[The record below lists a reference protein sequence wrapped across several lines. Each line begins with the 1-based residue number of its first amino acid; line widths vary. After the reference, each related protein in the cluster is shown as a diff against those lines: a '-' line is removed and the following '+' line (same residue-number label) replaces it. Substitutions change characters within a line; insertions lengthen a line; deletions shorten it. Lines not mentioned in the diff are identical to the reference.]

1 MPPRPPRKRKTTPR
15 EEPLLHETVIE
26 SFDDEGVGF
35 ARFEGKELRIPGAFP
50 GERVSFSVEYRG
62 QRRMGGRL
70 QKILERSPDRIK
82 PPCHQERACLGC
94 PLIAMNYAAQLRV
107 KRATVVQTLRSHAM
121 LKGVEV
127 YEPLAAQHPFGYRTH
142 AKLVLSKVH
151 GKVKIGIYRRGS
163 HEVVDLNDC
172 PLHHP
177 LINLIIKVVRE
188 EIEHQKL
195 WVYDA
200 RKKKGLLRY
209 LLVRISPANNQA
221 LVTFVTAE
229 RNYREITHLAK
240 WLTKKVPEVVSVQ
253 QNINASDGNVML
265 GRETLKMLGHA
276 TLRDRVGDTRLAI
289 SPASF
294 FQVNHEQAEQIYGL
308 VRKWANL
315 APYNHALDLY
325 CGIGG
330 IALGLAR
337 DAAKVVGVE
346 VVEDAVRNA
355 RDNARLNKLENCRFL
370 AGDTTELL
378 DDLVGE
384 FPPDQVVT
392 VNPPRKGVDK
402 EALESIVAFRP
413 RTIIYVSC
421 NPETLA
427 RDLAILQTLG
437 YTTECVQPVDMFP
450 QTPHIESVAR
460 LVPSEPL
467 A

>member
-1 MPPRPPRKRKTTPR
+1 MPPRPPRKRPAPAKQEVT
-15 EEPLLHETVIE
+15 LHETVIE
-26 SFDDEGVGF
+26 SLDEEGLGF
-35 ARFEGKELRIPGAFP
+35 ARFEGKELRIPGVFP
-50 GERVSFSVEYRG
+50 GEKVSFSVDYRG
-62 QRRMGGRL
+62 QRRMGGKL
-70 QKILERSPDRIK
+70 QRILEQSPDRIK
-82 PPCHQERACLGC
+82 PVCRQERSCLGC
-94 PLIAMNYAAQLRV
+94 PLIALNYSAQLRI
-107 KRATVVQTLRSHAM
+107 KRDSVLKALRSHSA
-121 LKGVEV
+121 LKSVEV
-127 YEPLAAQHPFGYRTH
+127 LQPLAAQHPFGYRTH

-163 HEVVDLNDC
+163 HEVVDLRDC

-177 LINLIIKVVRE
+177 LINRIIKVVRE
-188 EIEHQKL
+188 EIEHQKV

-209 LLVRISPANNQA
+209 LMVRVSPDNNQA

-240 WLTKKVPEVVSVQ
+240 WLTKKVPEVVSVH

-265 GRETLKMLGHA
+265 GRESLKMLGHQ
-276 TLRDRVGDTRLAI
+276 TLRDRVGETRIAI

-294 FQVNHEQAEQIYGL
+294 FQVNHEQAERIYAL
-308 VRKWANL
+308 VRKWAAL

-337 DAAKVVGVE
+337 DAARVIGIE
-346 VVEDAVRNA
+346 VVEEAVRNA
-355 RDNARLNKLENCRFL
+355 RDNARLNKLDNCRFM
-370 AGDTTELL
+370 AGDTAELL
-378 DDLVGE
+378 EDLQGE

-392 VNPPRKGVDK
+392 VNPPRKGVEK
-402 EALESIVAFRP
+402 EALEAIAGFKP

-427 RDLAILQTLG
+427 RDLANLHTLG
-437 YTTECVQPVDMFP
+437 YATECVQPVDMFP
-450 QTPHIESVAR
+450 QTPHIENVAR
-460 LVPSEPL
+460 LVPLQGS
-467 A
+467 